1 MDKNERK
8 DDVVQ
13 DYSSPPNIYQDP
25 DYIQRMD
32 VAKENAFRGDY
43 PLEDIFEELNNQFSD
58 YIQIDA
64 SDRTNYVEIFFRQ
77 LKESIDEIIEED
89 GDLLEEQMEYLDIV
103 YSYFIDM
110 IGTLFQRRLSIS
122 LNFLETNP
130 YGKSVYDTLSILYK
144 FFILD
149 ARKNFKNY
157 FTERAL
163 LLMKKSDVDTNN
175 LVAAAYNIL
184 DDMDHSLTMDGM
196 IEDFIRKSTDKTTA
210 DTIYNLFEENII
222 SGNFLIR
229 YSPRFYQNTDLLADI
244 ADDVITLYEY
254 HKERE

>member
-1 MDKNERK
+1 
-8 DDVVQ
+8 
-13 DYSSPPNIYQDP
+13 
-25 DYIQRMD
+25 
-32 VAKENAFRGDY
+32 
-43 PLEDIFEELNNQFSD
+43 
-58 YIQIDA
+58 
-64 SDRTNYVEIFFRQ
+64 
-77 LKESIDEIIEED
+77 
-89 GDLLEEQMEYLDIV
+89 
-103 YSYFIDM
+103 
-110 IGTLFQRRLSIS
+110 
-122 LNFLETNP
+122 
-130 YGKSVYDTLSILYK
+130 
-144 FFILD
+144 
-149 ARKNFKNY
+149 
-157 FTERAL
+157 
-163 LLMKKSDVDTNN
+163 MKKSDVDTNN